1 MNKTLLGKTNMEV
14 SQIIYGGIVSM
25 SDGQELSD
33 QYVEYAVNN
42 GINYFDVAPSYGD
55 AQEKLGNSLVPYR
68 KSVYLA
74 CKTGMRTAEE
84 AKKELNESLNLLHTD
99 YFDIYQMH
107 ALSSIEDVDA
117 AFSNGGCFEI
127 MLKAKEEGIVK
138 NLGITC
144 HSEDAAVYALS
155 LYAFDTVLFPTNW
168 ELHMKKGFGGKIAA
182 YCKSHNIGFL
192 GMKSMIHR
200 AWYSDDEKNQST
212 FTKSWCKP
220 ISDNDELAIAAMKY
234 AYSIGASALVPP
246 GNIKSFTFA
255 VEYINE
261 ISKPLTEAEIKLL
274 NKELIAIDDHFF
286 F

>member
-1 MNKTLLGKTNMEV
+1 
-14 SQIIYGGIVSM
+14 M

-138 NLGITC
+138 NLGKMCIR
-144 HSEDAAVYALS
+144 DR
-155 LYAFDTVLFPTNW
+155 P
-168 ELHMKKGFGGKIAA
+168 
-182 YCKSHNIGFL
+182 
-192 GMKSMIHR
+192 
-200 AWYSDDEKNQST
+200 
-212 FTKSWCKP
+212 
-220 ISDNDELAIAAMKY
+220 
-234 AYSIGASALVPP
+234 
-246 GNIKSFTFA
+246 
-255 VEYINE
+255 
-261 ISKPLTEAEIKLL
+261 
-274 NKELIAIDDHFF
+274 
-286 F
+286 

>member
-168 ELHMKKGFGGKIAA
+168 ALHMKKGFGGKIAA

-255 VEYINE
+255 VEHINE